1 MMMTMM
7 LQFAD
12 LEIVKPKSPRGV
24 QLPAP
29 TSGPAKEDQLRS
41 VLRSLAR
48 KVKSHVENDDH
59 QALIRLFGRI
69 GGAAAL
75 QKALAAVD
83 DRKPPPGTAC
93 ELQAAVIKEE
103 SQEETKKTSSQTAV
117 SKDRE
122 RAKEEALASEELPSI
137 DGDDVSEQAERRSF
151 SPTRP
156 IEVQSEFADDMGC
169 DFGDRPNDSRSRS
182 SSPSV
187 AKR

>member
-7 LQFAD
+7 LQFGD
-12 LEIVKPKSPRGV
+12 LEIVKPRSPRGV
-24 QLPAP
+24 ELPAP
-29 TSGPAKEDQLRS
+29 TSGLAREDQLRS

-59 QALIRLFGRI
+59 QALIRLFGSV

-83 DRKPPPGTAC
+83 PS
-93 ELQAAVIKEE
+93 QAAVMKEE

-137 DGDDVSEQAERRSF
+137 DGVDVSEPAERKSF
-151 SPTRP
+151 SPTRH
-156 IEVQSEFADDMGC
+156 IEVQSECADDMGA
-169 DFGDRPNDSRSRS
+169 DFDERQNASTSRSRS

-187 AKR
+187 AANR